1 MMYLRIEVRTVDLQF
16 NKTIEQ
22 NYQYFNAIDIHTYI
36 SPEDS
41 LQFGIVQI
49 ARDM

>member
-16 NKTIEQ
+16 NRTIERT
-22 NYQYFNAIDIHTYI
+22 YQFLNAIG

-41 LQFGIVQI
+41 LEFVLRRLLE
-49 ARDM
+49 ACDKL